1 MKTVA
6 AFCLLSTM
14 AVSMTH
20 GEPPADISRPSVPW
34 PSVPIVIELL
44 SDALPLTGGEPL
56 ESRSF
61 SSFGRSLVGL
71 RLGVSDFTGETCFVN
86 GWLEWRWKETDS
98 FFRQTLKDS
107 RLPPFQPGT
116 SFSIPTADVYFFS
129 GTAPQEIPLLTFSQ
143 GPEGRVV
150 IQKYGD
156 CTATLR
162 SVQILLQ

>member
-1 MKTVA
+1 VKAVA
-6 AFCLLSTM
+6 AFCLLTTM
-14 AVSMTH
+14 AVSMTQ
-20 GEPPADISRPSVPW
+20 GAPPAGTSPSSVPW
-34 PSVPIVIELL
+34 TSAPIVIELL
-44 SDALPLTGGEPL
+44 SDPLALTGADPL
-56 ESRSF
+56 ETRSF

-98 FFRQTLKDS
+98 FFRQSLKDS

-116 SFSIPTADVYFFS
+116 SFSIPTAEVYFFS
-129 GTAPQEIPLLTFSQ
+129 GTAPQELPLLTFPQ

-162 SVQILLQ
+162 SVQILLE